1 MVNGGM
7 NSHSL
12 TRYGLSGIVF
22 TILGP
27 TIFWLAFPLGA
38 FVALGIA
45 EATCHILRY
54 FSFRLLVFPKS
65 KGYRVTIPRYIVSI
79 VPTFLAG
86 VATVAVFKQV
96 IGRTELTVLG
106 AVTSVTVGYAW
117 STFVYKQSFSAKQS
131 GDQNLT

>member
-65 KGYRVTIPRYIVSI
+65 KGYHVTIPRYIISI

-86 VATVAVFKQV
+86 VTTVAVFKQV

-106 AVTSVTVGYAW
+106 AVISVTVGYAW

-131 GDQNLT
+131 ADQHLT